1 MRRHLVISHVR
12 MVAEEWW
19 VRQGQN
25 EEAAT
30 QALGRAAYAAG
41 LEGLIVPSAARS
53 GGRGLVFFPDNQRP
67 GSVLTI
73 VNPHE
78 LPKHMS

>member
-1 MRRHLVISHVR
+1 